1 MYYIY
6 MLRCMD
12 ESIYTGI
19 TTDVDRRMNE
29 HFSKDE
35 KCAKYTF
42 RHTAKKLERVFQTE
56 TRKDASKLEYHIK
69 HLTKIQKEELIKNA
83 KKLSYLKEKIDTKKY
98 KVYKINNK

>member
-35 KCAKYTF
+35 RCAKYTF

-69 HLTKIQKEELIKNA
+69 HLTKSQKEDIIKNA
-83 KKLSYLKEKIDTKKY
+83 KNLTYLKEKLDTKKY
-98 KVYKINNK
+98 KVYKIK

>member
-56 TRKDASKLEYHIK
+56 TRADASKLEYHIK
-69 HLTKIQKEELIKNA
+69 HLTKSQK
-83 KKLSYLKEKIDTKKY
+83 
-98 KVYKINNK
+98 

>member
-35 KCAKYTF
+35 RCAKYTF

-69 HLTKIQKEELIKNA
+69 HLTKSQKEDIIKNA
-83 KKLSYLKEKIDTKKY
+83 KKLTYLKEKLDTKKY
-98 KVYKINNK
+98 KVYKIK

>member
-19 TTDVDRRMNE
+19 TTDVERRMNE

-69 HLTKIQKEELIKNA
+69 HLTKLQKEDIIKNA
-83 KKLSYLKEKIDTKKY
+83 KKISYLKEKLDTKKY
-98 KVYKINNK
+98 KVYKIK

>member
-35 KCAKYTF
+35 RCAKYTF

-69 HLTKIQKEELIKNA
+69 HLTKSQKEDIIKNA
-83 KKLSYLKEKIDTKKY
+83 KKLSYLKEKLDTKKY
-98 KVYKINNK
+98 KVYKIK

>member
-56 TRKDASKLEYHIK
+56 TRADASKLEYHIK
-69 HLTKIQKEELIKNA
+69 HLTKSQKEDIIKNA
-83 KKLSYLKEKIDTKKY
+83 KKLSYLKEKLDTKKY
-98 KVYKINNK
+98 KVYKIK